1 MSKAILTIV
10 KGNKTESIAL
20 QQGKTVIQKTEAAAR
35 YRIVDENGM
44 LIEPIEVE
52 QIGDNLVF
60 STSANEEPLLVLEE
74 YNAYYSVENLATV
87 VENSVSVTGNIAA
100 SSLSAVQLTAISLGT
115 VATTIGAINSYN
127 HSKTSNTPRAE
138 ENTTPN
144 TKPSVPEVK
153 PVETG

>member
-1 MSKAILTIV
+1 MHCNKEKLSSK
-10 KGNKTESIAL
+10 KPK
-20 QQGKTVIQKTEAAAR
+20 QR

-60 STSANEEPLLVLEE
+60 STPANEEPLLVLEE

-138 ENTTPN
+138 KHNAKHKTVCAGS
-144 TKPSVPEVK
+144 K
-153 PVETG
+153 TG